1 VEDTY
6 ASGSCNRWGVGQD
19 IPMSRTSWKPQR
31 ALGSAALAC
40 TLILTSAVPALGAV
54 SNSPVAPVAATY
66 SAAPASGAP
75 AADVAVPQPA
85 LTAVTPRI
93 NGTAKVGQQLT
104 AIVGAWTP
112 GTVHTYQWYRNG
124 SDIRDATVKTY
135 TPTAADYGRAL
146 TVRVTGSKSGY
157 ATTSVASAK
166 TQAVA
171 AGTLSAPKPTISGTP
186 KVGRKLTAI
195 VGKWT
200 ADTTLKYQWY
210 RNGSGIKGATAKSYT
225 ATASDRGTA
234 LTVRVTGSKTGY
246 ATKAVTS
253 AKTGAVVTG
262 TLTSAV
268 PKISGTAKAGS
279 RLSVSR
285 GNWTSGTKL
294 TQRWYRNGTAISG
307 ATGTSYTLK
316 SADSGTTISVKVT
329 GSRSGYTT
337 VTKASAGVRVL
348 AAAKPKPASNRAA
361 PRGKSC
367 PSTHPI
373 KGNAD
378 SGIYHVPTGAYY
390 GRTVPEACFT
400 SESAAK
406 AAGYR
411 KSKL

>member
-1 VEDTY
+1 
-6 ASGSCNRWGVGQD
+6 
-19 IPMSRTSWKPQR
+19 MSRTSWKPR
-31 ALGSAALAC
+31 HVLGSAALAC

-54 SNSPVAPVAATY
+54 SYSPVVSTTATH
-66 SAAPASGAP
+66 STATETRAP
-75 AADVAVPQPA
+75 AADDADPQPA
-85 LTAVTPRI
+85 LTAATPKI
-93 NGTAKVGQQLT
+93 NGTAKVGQ
-104 AIVGAWTP
+104 
-112 GTVHTYQWYRNG
+112 
-124 SDIRDATVKTY
+124 
-135 TPTAADYGRAL
+135 
-146 TVRVTGSKSGY
+146 
-157 ATTSVASAK
+157 
-166 TQAVA
+166 
-171 AGTLSAPKPTISGTP
+171 
-186 KVGRKLTAI
+186 KLTAI

-200 ADTTLKYQWY
+200 ADATLKYQWY

-225 ATASDRGTA
+225 ATASDRGKT

-246 ATKAVTS
+246 ATKVVTS
-253 AKTGAVVTG
+253 AKTGVVAAG

-294 TQRWYRNGTAISG
+294 TQRWYRNGIAVSG
-307 ATGTSYTLK
+307 ATATSYTLK

-348 AAAKPKPASNRAA
+348 ATAKPKPTSNRAA

-367 PSTHPI
+367 PASHPI

-390 GRTVPEACFT
+390 GRTVPEACFK